1 MSVCVYVFLC
11 ACISVYGRVN
21 VGLRWPDYG

>member
-21 VGLRWPDYG
+21 VGLR